1 MLNLSQKLPL
11 QGLDNWTN
19 CVIEPLLHFLFLL
32 FVCLLPL
39 LLPLYIDISE
49 RERERERENTFWAF
63 NWLSIFF
70 LFGSTQLGSCEYTK
84 WPGY

>member
-49 RERERERENTFWAF
+49 REREREREHFLGFQLAF
-63 NWLSIFF
+63 NFFPFWLNSI
-70 LFGSTQLGSCEYTK
+70 GQL
-84 WPGY
+84 